1 MENILSGTIVK
12 ISGPVVDVRFPAGK
26 EPPINALLK
35 VDEAEKYAEV
45 AAHEGGG
52 VVRSIALDA
61 TEGLYCGMT
70 VSTDGGGI
78 RV

>member
-1 MENILSGTIVK
+1 MSERLTGSIVK
-12 ISGPVVDVRFPAGK
+12 ISGPVIDVRFPAGK
-26 EPPINALLK
+26 EPPINALLR

-61 TEGLYCGMT
+61 TA
-70 VSTDGGGI
+70 
-78 RV
+78 